1 MTWTRASVIKNYEML
16 WTAKNAMWKLSSGSL
31 TLLCFKQLK
40 SKNNEAAAKVN
51 THSYSMKGFTFVI
64 PIHPAWYLVLVN
76 PNKHMNEGHQVR
88 AGQGCWICK
97 AICLHPNSPPTII
110 SSEFHCLLLWCVIFL
125 SHSSKFLWMKNQRS
139 KTSRTVCKIRTELTE
154 QPEECSQ
161 E

>member
-76 PNKHMNEGHQVR
+76 PNKHMNYGHQIR
-88 AGQGCWICK
+88 AAGYVKLFAFI
-97 AICLHPNSPPTII
+97 LNSPPTII
-110 SSEFHCLLLWCVIFL
+110 SSEFHYLLLWCVIFL